1 MINING
7 KTKLIALIGDPIEKA
22 KTPELMNQLLEE
34 RGLLGEYIA
43 IGFHISPEHLKDAI
57 EGIKKIHNFV
67 GAVVTMPYKQQ
78 IISLIDSCESEV
90 KFIEACNLIYRQ
102 PDASLHGYNFD
113 GVGFVA
119 GLKSNGY
126 VLKNKRCVL
135 IGAGGAASAIAY
147 ALLAEECLELN
158 ILNRSHERAEK
169 LKHHLLEAKF
179 KNITIKINEKV
190 VEHFDLLINA
200 TPLGMNETD
209 PLPTTEDII
218 KKAKMVAECVVTV
231 EKTKL
236 LTLAEQHTQIHLG
249 KAMLE
254 GQLGLML
261 DLFVRGRR

>member
-7 KTKLIALIGDPIEKA
+7 KTKLIVLIGDPIEKA
-22 KTPELMNQLLEE
+22 KTPELMNQLLAN

-57 EGIKKIHNFV
+57 DGIKKIHNFV

-78 IISLIDSCESEV
+78 IISLIDSYESDV

-135 IGAGGAASAIAY
+135 MGAGGAASAIAY

-169 LKHHLLEAKF
+169 LKHHLQAKF
-179 KNITIKINEKV
+179 KNIKIKINEKV

-200 TPLGMNETD
+200 TPLGMNEAD

-236 LTLAEQHTQIHLG
+236 LTLAEQHTQIHFG

-254 GQLGLML
+254 GQLSLML
-261 DLFVRGRR
+261 ELFMQKRC